1 MTTTAPLHLMH
12 CQPDLRRLTVWAARH
27 GLHSPQGDLGYALH
41 ALLAAAFGDAAPQPF
56 TYQGDTGGLLA
67 YSQLSGEEL
76 AERAAL
82 AAPDVAGALGLDAGP
97 HGAGLSVRPYPQHW
111 RAGAVLGFELRV
123 RPVLRQ
129 QGRERDVFLVAVENA
144 EAQAKAAG
152 DVLAPL
158 SAPGREA
165 VYLRWLAEQFTVRQ
179 AAQVLDARMTR
190 FQLNDVLRRTQA
202 GESDGVERK
211 RRQVGGPDA
220 VFCGQLKIDDPTA
233 FAALVARGVG
243 RHRAFG
249 FGMLLLKPATA
260 RLD

>member
-1 MTTTAPLHLMH
+1 MTAPLYLMH

-27 GLHSPQGDLGYALH
+27 GLHSPQADLGYALH

-56 TYQGDTGGLLA
+56 AYQGDTGGLLG
-67 YSQLSGEEL
+67 YSRLSGDEL
-76 AERAAL
+76 AERASL
-82 AAPDVAGALGLDAGP
+82 AAPDVACALGLDAGP
-97 HGAGLSVRPYPQHW
+97 HGPGLSARAYPQQW

-129 QGRERDVFLVAVENA
+129 QGRERDVFLVAVEHA
-144 EAQAKAAG
+144 DTQARTAG
-152 DVLAPL
+152 DLLTPMNQ
-158 SAPGREA
+158 PQREA
-165 VYLRWLAEQFTVRQ
+165 TYVRWLVEQFSLRQ
-179 AAQVLDARMTR
+179 AAKLLDARMTR
-190 FQLNDVLRRTQA
+190 FQLSDVLRRTQV
-202 GESDGVERK
+202 GDGSSGERK

-220 VFCGQLKIDDPTA
+220 VFSGHLQIDDPVA

-249 FGMLLLKPATA
+249 FGMLLLKPPA